1 MIATAIGSL
10 PGTDM
15 AGALRA
21 MADTFDELVPLPELP
36 ARGPHAGMIGRAVGV
51 LDGLPVDL
59 APEGWR
65 LADAADS
72 RARAARR
79 LWSADLDQT
88 EETLAGAPAHVK
100 VGLCGP
106 LTLLAGL
113 HLRRG
118 ESVLA
123 DSGAR
128 RDVVAALAEAVSTLH
143 RDLTR
148 RMPEVTWV
156 LQVDE
161 PGAASVLGG
170 TVPTASGLRRHPPI
184 EAEEAV
190 AAWRSVVAAWP
201 QDRVWWHGCGREVP
215 WTLLERA
222 AMTCVV
228 VDVTALGPRQLDGL
242 AAWLDAG
249 HRAGLGVVAT
259 QQPDRLVRPDEM
271 VARVVGLARRPGI
284 DPSHLQTCLLTPA
297 CGLAGWS
304 RAAAARQCE
313 ELSRAV
319 PLVAERLAD
328 LS

>member
-1 MIATAIGSL
+1 MIATAVGSL

-36 ARGPHAGMIGRAVGV
+36 ARGPHAGMVGRAVGV

-59 APEGWR
+59 SPEGWR
-65 LADAADS
+65 LADAPDS

-79 LWSADLDQT
+79 LWSADLDQA
-88 EETLAGAPAHVK
+88 EEVLAGAPARVK

-123 DSGAR
+123 DAGAR

-148 RMPEVTWV
+148 RMPEVTWM

-161 PGAASVLGG
+161 PGAAAVLGG
-170 TVPTASGLRRHPPI
+170 GVPTASGLHRHPPI
-184 EAEEAV
+184 ETEEAT

-201 QDRVWWHGCGREVP
+201 QGRVWWHGCGRQVP
-215 WTLLERA
+215 WTLLARA
-222 AMTCVV
+222 GMTTAL

-259 QQPDRLVRPDEM
+259 EQPDHLVSPDEM
-271 VARVVGLARRPGI
+271 VARVAELVRRPGI
-284 DPSHLQTCLLTPA
+284 DPRRLEECLLTPA

-304 RAAAARQCE
+304 RPAAARQCE
-313 ELSRAV
+313 AV
-319 PLVAERLAD
+319 AHAAPLAAERLAD
-328 LS
+328 L